1 MKKNKIITICLIL
14 IISLSLIQMNI
25 AHAQEEQEQPTVSTV
40 FFETSIREALNE
52 VSMQTGVNILYDET
66 VVGTVTVDLQEVP
79 LEKALEMMLIS
90 GGYTYKKV
98 DDYYI
103 VGSPDSNSPM
113 YDKLTT
119 SETITLDYITA
130 SHAVELLPPYY
141 DKYIS
146 TTGEDEN
153 SLTITAPEN
162 VIKNFKEKL
171 SEIDKAEPQVLI
183 EVTVTEISKEV
194 IKERGMDLFNITTEG
209 ADENYQL
216 EYDGIFALSAS
227 GPSGQLLSQIKLLE
241 EQNKA
246 EIVANPSIRVSNKE
260 TANLFVGEEQVLI
273 LEREEGDVQEEV
285 EVGVSIEVT
294 PEIKNNDEVR
304 MNIAPDVSTFT
315 EQSDNRLV
323 VRRSE
328 MSSTIRGKSG
338 ETITMAGM
346 TLDEI
351 VEFENKVPGLG
362 DIPLV
367 RWLFREETDKKG
379 EREMMVLITPKII
392 EQ

>member
-1 MKKNKIITICLIL
+1 VKKKKIITVCLII
-14 IISLSLIQMNI
+14 IISLSLIQINI
-25 AHAQEEQEQPTVSTV
+25 ANAQEKKKQPTVSTV

-66 VVGTVTVDLQEVP
+66 VVGTVTIDLQEVP

-103 VGSPDSNSPM
+103 VGTPDSNSPM

-141 DKYIS
+141 EKYIS

-153 SLTITAPEN
+153 SLTITAPED
-162 VIKNFKEKL
+162 VIKDFKEKL

-194 IKERGMDLFNITTEG
+194 IKERGMDLFNITTESG
-209 ADENYQL
+209 DENYQL

-227 GPSGQLLSQIKLLE
+227 GPAGQLLSQIKLLE

-273 LEREEGDVQEEV
+273 LEREEGDTQEEV

-294 PEIKNNDEVR
+294 PEIKNEDEVR
-304 MNIAPDVSTFT
+304 MTIAPDISNFT

-346 TLDEI
+346 TLDEV

-362 DIPLV
+362 DIPLI
-367 RWLFREETDKKG
+367 RWLFREETEKKG
-379 EREMMVLITPKII
+379 KREMLILITPKII

>member
-1 MKKNKIITICLIL
+1 MKKKKIITICLIL
-14 IISLSLIQMNI
+14 IIGLSLIQINI
-25 AHAQEEQEQPTVSTV
+25 ANAQEKKKQPTVSTV

-66 VVGTVTVDLQEVP
+66 VVGTVTIDLQEVP

-141 DKYIS
+141 EKYIS

-153 SLTITAPEN
+153 SLTITAPED
-162 VIKNFKEKL
+162 VIKDFKEKL

-194 IKERGMDLFNITTEG
+194 IKERGMDLFNITTES

-227 GPSGQLLSQIKLLE
+227 GPAGQLLSQIKLLE

-273 LEREEGDVQEEV
+273 LEREEGDTQEEV

-294 PEIKNNDEVR
+294 PEIKNEDEVR
-304 MNIAPDVSTFT
+304 MTIAPDISNFT

-346 TLDEI
+346 TLDEV

-367 RWLFREETDKKG
+367 RWLFREETEKKG
-379 EREMMVLITPKII
+379 EREMLILITPKII

>member
-1 MKKNKIITICLIL
+1 MKNNKIITISLIL
-14 IISLSLIQMNI
+14 IISLCLIQINI
-25 AHAQEEQEQPTVSTV
+25 ANAQEKKKQPTVSTV

-98 DDYYI
+98 DGYYI

-141 DKYIS
+141 EKYIS

-153 SLTITAPEN
+153 SLTITAPKD
-162 VIKNFKEKL
+162 VIKKFKEKL
-171 SEIDKAEPQVLI
+171 SKIDKAEPQVLI
-183 EVTVTEISKEV
+183 EVTVTEVSKEV
-194 IKERGMDLFNITTEG
+194 IKEIGMDLFNLTTEG

-294 PEIKNNDEVR
+294 PEIKNEDEVR
-304 MNIAPDVSTFT
+304 MNISPDVSNFT

-362 DIPLV
+362 DIPLI
-367 RWLFREETDKKG
+367 RWLFREETEKKG
-379 EREMMVLITPKII
+379 EREMLILITPKII

>member
-1 MKKNKIITICLIL
+1 MKKNKIITICLI
-14 IISLSLIQMNI
+14 IIFSLSLIQMNI
-25 AHAQEEQEQPTVSTV
+25 AEAQEEQKQPTVSTV
-40 FFETSIREALNE
+40 FFENSIRDALNE

-66 VVGTVTVDLQEVP
+66 VVGTVTIDLQEVP

-90 GGYTYKKV
+90 GGYTYKKI

-103 VGSPDSNSPM
+103 VGSPNSNSPM
-113 YDKLTT
+113 YDKLST

-130 SHAVELLPPYY
+130 SHAVQLLPPYY
-141 DKYIS
+141 EKYIS

-153 SLTITAPEN
+153 SLTITAPDDI
-162 VIKNFKEKL
+162 IKKFKEKL

-227 GPSGQLLSQIKLLE
+227 GPAGQLLSQIKLLE

-294 PEIKNNDEVR
+294 PEIKNDDEVR
-304 MNIAPDVSTFT
+304 MNIAPDVSNFT

-367 RWLFREETDKKG
+367 RWLFREETEKKG
-379 EREMMVLITPKII
+379 EREMLILITPKII

>member
-1 MKKNKIITICLIL
+1 MKKKKIITVCLII
-14 IISLSLIQMNI
+14 IISLSLIQINI
-25 AHAQEEQEQPTVSTV
+25 ANAQEKKKQPTVSTV

-66 VVGTVTVDLQEVP
+66 VVGTVTIDLQEVP

-103 VGSPDSNSPM
+103 VGTPDSNSPM

-141 DKYIS
+141 EKYIS

-153 SLTITAPEN
+153 SLTITAPED
-162 VIKNFKEKL
+162 VIKDFKEKL

-194 IKERGMDLFNITTEG
+194 IKERGMDLFNITTES

-216 EYDGIFALSAS
+216 DYDGIFALSAS
-227 GPSGQLLSQIKLLE
+227 GPAGQLLSQIKLLE

-273 LEREEGDVQEEV
+273 LEREEGDTQEEV

-294 PEIKNNDEVR
+294 PEIKNEDEVR
-304 MNIAPDVSTFT
+304 MTIAPDISNFT

-346 TLDEI
+346 TLDEV

-362 DIPLV
+362 DIPLI
-367 RWLFREETDKKG
+367 RWLFREETEKKG
-379 EREMMVLITPKII
+379 KREMLILITPKII